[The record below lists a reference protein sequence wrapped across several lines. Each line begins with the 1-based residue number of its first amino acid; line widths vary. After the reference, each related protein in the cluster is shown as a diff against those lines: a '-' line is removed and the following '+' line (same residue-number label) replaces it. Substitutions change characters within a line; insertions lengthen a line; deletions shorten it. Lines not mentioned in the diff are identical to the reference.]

1 MENLLHLGPLYA
13 LAVFAIIITF
23 DRFYVLYL
31 KTGMSNADAFFIQ
44 IKELVLK
51 NKIAEALEL
60 AKFNSKT
67 PYGFISVKALERAG
81 QPEENVKQA
90 LELAYMEISETYSK
104 RTNFLSMIANVS
116 TLVGL
121 FGTVLG
127 LVQSFRAL
135 GNAAASQKS
144 ALLAAGISTAM
155 NATLIGLGIA
165 IPSMVLYS
173 VFASKGNKINSD
185 IEKSCAKILD
195 LLNQRMLSI
204 TSQGMNK

>member
-13 LAVFAIIITF
+13 LAAFATIITL

-31 KTGMSNADAFFIQ
+31 KTGMGNADPFFNQ
-44 IKELVLK
+44 IKDLVLK
-51 NKIAEALEL
+51 NKIQDALNI
-60 AKFNSKT
+60 AHISAKT
-67 PYGFISVKALERAG
+67 PYGFITIKALERAG

-90 LELAYMEISETYSK
+90 LELAYMEISETYTK
-104 RTNFLSMIANVS
+104 RTNYLSMIANVS

-173 VFASKGNKINSD
+173 VFATKGNKVNSE
-185 IEKSCAKILD
+185 IEKSCVKLMD
-195 LLNQRMLSI
+195 LLSQRMLSI
-204 TSQGMNK
+204 TSQGFNK